1 MGEKTRKLGQPP
13 AGVGPITE
21 HPAPA
26 AEPTAPTVDMGKT
39 LDEILEAQGL
49 LDEHA
54 PNMPPEMTVADDQ
67 GKPNPSSFSV
77 RKVGVD
83 LIDVSPY
90 QPRKEFDPEKLSL
103 LADAIQASG
112 LLNPILLRPSPN
124 TAGRFELV
132 GGERRW
138 RAFQLLNWSEIDA
151 RIKEMSDAEAE
162 VNALTDNEGDALSDY
177 ERARAFQS
185 MLARNTQWN
194 MAALSRHVGVSKAT
208 ITRCMSY
215 FKLPEGVL
223 EILEGQ
229 PRIIGTRAVADFA
242 AFEKQHDDLV
252 VEGISMIVDG
262 KTSQQGSLR
271 WIKRQI
277 QNRINPA
284 GPKPTPNHLVAN
296 GEVLGRIKVKGNC
309 VEIVCESGVN
319 VSNLADL
326 LKELLSTQTIPKGEP
341 LPE

>member
-1 MGEKTRKLGQPP
+1 
-13 AGVGPITE
+13 
-21 HPAPA
+21 
-26 AEPTAPTVDMGKT
+26 
-39 LDEILEAQGL
+39 
-49 LDEHA
+49 
-54 PNMPPEMTVADDQ
+54 
-67 GKPNPSSFSV
+67 
-77 RKVGVD
+77 
-83 LIDVSPY
+83 
-90 QPRKEFDPEKLSL
+90 
-103 LADAIQASG
+103 
-112 LLNPILLRPSPN
+112 
-124 TAGRFELV
+124 
-132 GGERRW
+132 
-138 RAFQLLNWSEIDA
+138 
-151 RIKEMSDAEAE
+151 
-162 VNALTDNEGDALSDY
+162 
-177 ERARAFQS
+177 
-185 MLARNTQWN
+185 